1 MITKEEMKRL
11 TRSEDC
17 SDIKVDSLYLP
28 WTMMKW
34 NFVGEIREYNID
46 KSNLC
51 STTDN
56 SVLVFFPSKGGE
68 GVKNTIL
75 TSSFFNPSF
84 HNFFLSTELFQ
95 WEECMVTCPKLN
107 KAQTPPSNTL
117 EELEVLRQLS
127 NKFQNFSGIPSASL
141 WMSVTD
147 AAEEGVWRDHYTGK
161 EASQNVLEREV
172 GGLKKNTD
180 QNCGLV
186 S

>member
-1 MITKEEMKRL
+1 MKRL

-84 HNFFLSTELFQ
+84 HNFFFIYRTIPMGRVYGYLSQAKQGPNPALQ
-95 WEECMVTCPKLN
+95 
-107 KAQTPPSNTL
+107 
-117 EELEVLRQLS
+117 
-127 NKFQNFSGIPSASL
+127 
-141 WMSVTD
+141 
-147 AAEEGVWRDHYTGK
+147 H
-161 EASQNVLEREV
+161 V
-172 GGLKKNTD
+172 GGAGGFAPAVK
-180 QNCGLV
+180 
-186 S
+186 